1 MKKIKSLK
9 VFCIIC
15 SLTILLLCP
24 AVTVSA
30 QAADTPPQAAPSGEE
45 TIQPHAPI
53 IKWVFKEENGIIYRR
68 LYNYS
73 TGEWIGDWIPCD

>member
-30 QAADTPPQAAPSGEE
+30 QAAPSGEE
-45 TIQPHAPI
+45 TIQPRAPI